1 MLDYAKPKRRK
12 GVTMFIPAYIM
23 GLGLPELLVILAIIL
38 IIFGPRKL
46 PEIGKAIGQ
55 TIGELRKSSQNNEI
69 KDEAKVEAKVETAQK
84 EDATT
89 T

>member
-1 MLDYAKPKRRK
+1 
-12 GVTMFIPAYIM
+12 MFMPAYIM

-38 IIFGPRKL
+38 VIFGPRKL

-55 TIGELRKSSQNNEI
+55 TIRELRKSNQSEEP
-69 KDEAKVEAKVETAQK
+69 KDQDKDKIESSGETAEDSKK
-84 EDATT
+84 EKATT